1 MTKSTNPAT
10 IFTAEVVRNIPLVG
24 LKVGLGL
31 GLGLGHTLSVSSG
44 KGFSQ
49 TGRTSTL
56 QEFHSA
62 YAAIESGLVEL

>member
-1 MTKSTNPAT
+1 MTKSTKPAT
-10 IFTAEVVRNIPLVG
+10 IFTAEVVRDIPLVG
-24 LKVGLGL
+24 LEVG
-31 GLGLGHTLSVSSG
+31 HILSVSSG

-62 YAAIESGLVEL
+62 YAAIVSGLVEL